1 MLAKEGAKPAGM
13 VITDRVHPFPG
24 QGRGHARCI
33 RGHLFCAVAYV
44 VITDMVITD
53 VVVTDMVITD
63 IVMTDMVITGV
74 VIYGPSQQ
82 TSRQLHLDRCSGRVS
97 RVVTD
102 MVVTDMVVTDMVVT
116 DMVMLES
123 AGAARIPKTS
133 SGQKIAIAASW
144 CFIAAVWRC

>member
-102 MVVTDMVVTDMVVT
+102 MVVTDMV
-116 DMVMLES
+116 MLES

>member
-1 MLAKEGAKPAGM
+1 M
-13 VITDRVHPFPG
+13 VITDMVNTD
-24 QGRGHARCI
+24 
-33 RGHLFCAVAYV
+33 V
-44 VITDMVITD
+44 VITDMV
-53 VVVTDMVITD
+53 TD

-82 TSRQLHLDRCSGRVS
+82 TSRQLHLGRCSGRVS

-102 MVVTDMVVTDMVVT
+102 MVVTDMVIT